1 MKILYYKQEKS
12 YTCGAAAMRIVL
24 NSLGANFNEKEI
36 EKMLGTNDERGTWTK
51 SFAELANKL
60 NLQFSSKNNSSIEE
74 LKSLT
79 EDYLIIIC
87 FYTSDNE
94 DHYTVI
100 RQIDKQFIH
109 FSDPWPLYGPDFKMS
124 LKEFEERWKC
134 DFKFEKLEKWFFAIR
149 KSQLKNSFQ

>member
-1 MKILYYKQEKS
+1 MKILNYKQEKP

-24 NSLGANFNEKEI
+24 NSLGANFSEEEI
-36 EKMLGTNDERGTWTK
+36 EKMLGTNDKRGTWTK

-60 NLQFSSKNNSSIEE
+60 NLQFISKNNSSIEE

-109 FSDPWPLYGPDFKMS
+109 FSDPWYGLDFKMT
-124 LKEFEERWKC
+124 LEEFERRWKC
-134 DFKFEKLEKWFFAIR
+134 DPRFEKFERWFFAI
-149 KSQLKNSFQ
+149 KHITS